1 MTCPGTRSRPRW
13 RGSWAG
19 AASGLAL
26 LLAGAAACDSAPTA
40 STVSPSPSPIA
51 SPSVEQSPTPSSD
64 EVPVASQVLPPASDP
79 PVANLCTAP
88 ITFASDGNV
97 APLLCKSGA
106 VNVKA
111 WQFYADIS
119 ASVLGLGLNPT
130 QGQVQSA
137 MCDDV
142 QHNHATQSEEA
153 NGYRLASAYYG
164 WNFSIDPT
172 KPGCQ

>member
-1 MTCPGTRSRPRW
+1 MTFQGTRSRLRW

-19 AASGLAL
+19 VASVL
-26 LLAGAAACDSAPTA
+26 LLLLFVSGCDSSPTA
-40 STVSPSPSPIA
+40 STASPSPSPSA
-51 SPSVEQSPTPSSD
+51 SATFEPSPTPSGD

-88 ITFASDGNV
+88 ITFIANGNV
-97 APLLCKSGA
+97 TPLLCKSGA

-137 MCDDV
+137 MCDDI
-142 QHNHATQSEEA
+142 QHNHATQAEEA
-153 NGYRLASAYYG
+153 SGYRLAATYYG
-164 WNFSIDPT
+164 WNFSFDPT
-172 KPGCQ
+172 RTSCQ